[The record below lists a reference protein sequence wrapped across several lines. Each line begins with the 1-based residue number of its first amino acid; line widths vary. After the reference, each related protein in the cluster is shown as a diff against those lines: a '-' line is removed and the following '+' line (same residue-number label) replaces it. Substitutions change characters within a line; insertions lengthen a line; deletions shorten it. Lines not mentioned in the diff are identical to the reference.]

1 MNEEHLTHLDAYC
14 ERAGDPAFWAEPLNA
29 ITNLFF
35 LFFAVLAVMD
45 MKRLTSQP
53 FKKTWDIWV
62 LVFAMFAI
70 GIGSAL
76 WHTFAVTWAVIADVV
91 PIGIFIN
98 VYLFSVFIR
107 VIGLK
112 WCYAFGVWAAYTAA
126 GMFMQANF
134 PPDFLHG
141 TVMYLPTYLM
151 LITLV
156 AIMAIRGMKETAAF
170 TAITLIW
177 TLSLTMRTVDLELC
191 TIFPYGTHFLWHTLN
206 AVVLYGLWRQLL
218 TQLQSR

>member
-14 ERAGDPAFWAEPLNA
+14 ERAGDPGFWAEPLNA

-35 LFFAVLAVMD
+35 IFFAVLALRD
-45 MKRLTSQP
+45 LQKLTEHS
-53 FKKTWDIWV
+53 FKKTWDIWL

-70 GIGSAL
+70 GLGSGL
-76 WHTFAVTWAVIADVV
+76 WHTYAVQWAVIADVI

-98 VYLFSVFIR
+98 VYIFSVFIR

-112 WCYAFGVWAAYTAA
+112 WWWTALVWAAYTAA
-126 GMFMQANF
+126 GAFMQSSF

-151 LITLV
+151 LIALIS
-156 AIMAIRGMKETAAF
+156 IMAIRNMACTANF
-170 TAITLIW
+170 FGITLVF
-177 TLSLTMRTVDLELC
+177 TLSLTMRTIDLELC
-191 TIFPYGTHFLWHTLN
+191 NIFPYGTHFLWHTLN
-206 AVVLYGLWRQLL
+206 AVVLYGFWKQLL
-218 TQLQSR
+218 IAQKST